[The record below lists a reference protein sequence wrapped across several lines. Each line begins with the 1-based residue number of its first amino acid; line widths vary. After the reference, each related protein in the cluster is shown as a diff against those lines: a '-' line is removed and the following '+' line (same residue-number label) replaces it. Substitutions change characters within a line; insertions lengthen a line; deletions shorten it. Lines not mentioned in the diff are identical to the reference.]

1 MDRPSTLHFGSD
13 ARHHARYQAGR
24 WQHRGPVDQWLLPN
38 GRHVQM
44 RRLGPDDT
52 DLESAFLQAL
62 SPESRY
68 QRFMSARQL
77 STTELQHL
85 IGSEPDCELVLMATT
100 RINGTERPL
109 GMAHCVIDDSGKRAE
124 VAVVVADAWQGMGV
138 GERLTRNLIR
148 LAANTGVR
156 TLTAITFSTNARLIK
171 LARKLDFQS
180 RPEPGDS
187 TVTRLTRRLSLPA
200 IAIAE

>member
-1 MDRPSTLHFGSD
+1 M
-13 ARHHARYQAGR
+13 
-24 WQHRGPVDQWLLPN
+24 DQWLLPN

-52 DLESAFLQAL
+52 DLALAFLQAL

-77 STTELQHL
+77 SPTELQHL
-85 IGSEPDCELVLMATT
+85 TGSQADREMVLMATT
-100 RINGTERPL
+100 WINGAEQPL
-109 GMAHCVIDDSGKRAE
+109 GLANCVIDDGGKRAE

-138 GERLTRNLIR
+138 GERLMRNLIR
-148 LAANTGVR
+148 LAADTGVR

-180 RPEPGDS
+180 RSEPGDS
-187 TVTRLTRRLSLPA
+187 TVTRVTRRLSLPA